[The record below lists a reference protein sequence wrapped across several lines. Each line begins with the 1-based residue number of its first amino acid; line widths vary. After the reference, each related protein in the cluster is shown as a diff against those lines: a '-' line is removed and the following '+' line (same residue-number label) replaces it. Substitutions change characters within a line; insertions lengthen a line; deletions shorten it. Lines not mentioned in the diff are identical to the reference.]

1 MKSKSRATPKKS
13 GSTTTSRVAKKSS
26 TPSAQKQPAKKQ
38 PAKKSV
44 ARKAKSSAGVAG
56 GAGRDEDAP
65 VAPAAASGTRADA
78 GSGDVTHE
86 QLRPDGGAEDRGA
99 PTADAFFDDD
109 WADLGWDEPDPV
121 VRDAAS
127 DDGQPRREG
136 SLPDG
141 VELFQAA
148 ARDLIDA
155 ARSMLDVAADVIEDP
170 AAIGA
175 ALQTVRS
182 MTSEVL
188 RSATRHGAAGRGPDA
203 SDPDDDASFQRIDLD

>member
-1 MKSKSRATPKKS
+1 VTDEQPRS
-13 GSTTTSRVAKKSS
+13 G
-26 TPSAQKQPAKKQ
+26 
-38 PAKKSV
+38 
-44 ARKAKSSAGVAG
+44 G
-56 GAGRDEDAP
+56 DAEGLR
-65 VAPAAASGTRADA
+65 APAS
-78 GSGDVTHE
+78 
-86 QLRPDGGAEDRGA
+86 
-99 PTADAFFDDD
+99 DAFIDDD

-127 DDGQPRREG
+127 DDRQPRREG

-188 RSATRHGAAGRGPDA
+188 RSATRHGAAGQGPDA
-203 SDPDDDASFQRIDLD
+203 SDPDDAASFQRIDLD